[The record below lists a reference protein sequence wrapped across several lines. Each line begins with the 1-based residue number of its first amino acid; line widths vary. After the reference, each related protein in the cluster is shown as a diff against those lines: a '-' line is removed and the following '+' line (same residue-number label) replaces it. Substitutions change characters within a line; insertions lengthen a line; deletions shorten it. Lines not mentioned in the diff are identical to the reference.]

1 MKKKIGT
8 VLFLLAFTA
17 AATSLAATALTEKTA
32 SADSAPDTLV
42 VPSSYEEYLPLKAPS
57 DIAVCEDYTAI
68 ADGNAVY
75 LFDRAD
81 GVYRKYEHT
90 LNTDGAK
97 NKVTKLQFDENDN
110 LYFLDAST
118 YLYRLNETVFDDL
131 ENATLTQTGFACS
144 AFLIEGDTLY
154 FTNVTTETQL
164 SKVPLSSPDIHAAT
178 TLVNGLY
185 SKPAL
190 AFFEGE
196 LYYTDSGKYL
206 NKINPNE
213 VNPKQT
219 PVAAFPA
226 EIVSMT
232 IEKGTFACA
241 DIDGQFFAY
250 DLPALSEQWQASA
263 VTPVCFRADDY
274 SAVSAFDGKLYA
286 VNGAVVKQFDVES
299 AAFTSYEICA
309 SSAASNRLHGA
320 TELFL
325 LESTLYIADNGN
337 GRISVYDTETGAFQA
352 PIATSLA
359 PTFLCA
365 DKNTLLAANA
375 DTAAVYA
382 LDGTLLAQFDAFHG
396 KIKGAVNV
404 YGTYYLVTDG
414 NYFYTVRQNAE
425 SGEWTRTE
433 TKKSSTRYPKHL
445 AADAYGMLYVGAGSE
460 LYRFDEAQFV
470 SPTET
475 GERLTGAL
483 PEGTQKIA
491 VDYGQNVY
499 ALSDNAVYKI
509 GENTNEAFA
518 FNAPLVYANG
528 VSASSFA
535 FGIEENQTYIL
546 CDGNYML
553 RSARLHLPTVKTIAV
568 GGADE
573 EVFGET
579 SAAFAVVQTQANALL
594 VEFDIESL
602 RGAQYFPYLA
612 VRRQSEPL
620 TALKIGEAG
629 EYALLAVFDK
639 DGNAYS
645 SYVTQSR
652 FCSALPAEDYR
663 TQYAE
668 SEKRTG
674 YLTNAIALYKFPY
687 LTELLTAGALP
698 KDGQVT
704 LLGEITELD
713 YAYYH
718 VSFIDESGVEKT
730 GYIPQSYVAAFDGLP
745 PESESVFFGETESNQ
760 SSEWRFA
767 YLVLGFAA
775 VCILTDYLIL
785 RKKDDKE

>member
-8 VLFLLAFTA
+8 VLSLLAFTA
-17 AATSLAATALTEKTA
+17 AAIPLAATAFTEKTA
-32 SADSAPDTLV
+32 SAETAPDSLV
-42 VPSSYEEYLPLKAPS
+42 LPVSYEEYLPLTNPS
-57 DIAVCEDYTAI
+57 DVAVCEDYTAI

-75 LFDRAD
+75 LFDRVD

-90 LNTDGAK
+90 LNTDEAK
-97 NKVTKLQFDENDN
+97 NKVTQLQFDENDN

-118 YLYRLNETVFDDL
+118 YLYCLNERAFDDL

-144 AFLIEGDTLY
+144 AFLIEGDALY

-178 TLVNGLY
+178 TLVNGLH

-196 LYYTDSGKYL
+196 LYYTESGKYL

-213 VNPKQT
+213 SNPKQT

-232 IEKGTFACA
+232 IEKGAFSCA
-241 DIDGQFFAY
+241 DIDGQFFVY
-250 DLPALSEQWQASA
+250 ELSALSEHWNASSI
-263 VTPVCFRADDY
+263 TPVCFQADDY
-274 SAVSAFDGKLYA
+274 SAVSAFDSKLYA
-286 VNGAVVKQFDVES
+286 VNGAVVKQFDLENT
-299 AAFTSYEICA
+299 AFTSYEICA
-309 SSAASNRLHGA
+309 SSSANNRLHGA

-325 LESTLYIADNGN
+325 FENLLYIADNGN
-337 GRISVYDTETGAFQA
+337 GRISVYDTTTKTFQ
-352 PIATSLA
+352 PSIATTLA
-359 PTFLCA
+359 PAFLCA
-365 DKNTLLAANA
+365 DSRTLLAANA

-414 NYFYTVRQNAE
+414 NYFYAVKQTANG
-425 SGEWTRTE
+425 GEWTRTE
-433 TKKSSTRYPKHL
+433 TKKTSTREPKHL
-445 AADAYGMLYVGAGSE
+445 AADAYGLLYVGAGSE

-475 GERLTGAL
+475 GERLLGTL
-483 PEGTQKIA
+483 PAGTQKIA
-491 VDYGQNVY
+491 VDYGQSVY
-499 ALSDNAVYKI
+499 ALADNAVHKI
-509 GENTNEAFA
+509 CESANEAFA
-518 FNAPLVYANG
+518 FNAYTVYAND
-528 VSASSFA
+528 VSVTSFA
-535 FGIEENQTYIL
+535 FGIQENQTYIL
-546 CDGNYML
+546 CNGNYML
-553 RSARLHLPTVKTIAV
+553 LSERLYLPTVKTIAV
-568 GGADE
+568 LNADK

-579 SAAFAVVQTQANALL
+579 SAAFTVVQTQSNALL

-602 RGAQYFPYLA
+602 NGATHFPYLA
-612 VRRQSEPL
+612 VRRHGEPL

-639 DGNAYS
+639 ESNEYS
-645 SYVTQSR
+645 TYLTQSR
-652 FCSALPAEDYR
+652 FCSALPAEEYR
-663 TQYAE
+663 TQYAAGE
-668 SEKRTG
+668 RKTG

-698 KDGQVT
+698 KDGQVM

-713 YAYYH
+713 YNYYH
-718 VSFIDESGVEKT
+718 VSFTGEDGIEKT

-745 PESESVFFGETESNQ
+745 PESESVFVGATESNQ
-760 SSEWRFA
+760 NSEWRFA

-775 VCILTDYLIL
+775 VCILTDYLL
-785 RKKDDKE
+785 VRKKNDKE